1 MYVASCY
8 ARVKH
13 NSGVLH
19 VFLLNTIILSNLF
32 NTSFLIKFSFIWRYK
47 FISPS
52 WLILYYCKCLFKNIW
67 IEVSPFPYVLAIQ
80 QLGIYSI
87 YCTHSSLCMFH
98 RLLVCRTCRHVQQPT
113 LQWRALGSAL
123 TLKMGFLFNHIS
135 ISDAS
140 YNIVKTLFE
149 ISYDAVTSGSKRIHE
164 KQL

>member
-80 QLGIYSI
+80 KLGIYGI

-98 RLLVCRTCRHVQQPT
+98 DCLSVEHVAMFSNPHCNDGHLDLHWLLRWDFCSIT
-113 LQWRALGSAL
+113 
-123 TLKMGFLFNHIS
+123 FLFLMHPI
-135 ISDAS
+135 ILWRH
-140 YNIVKTLFE
+140 YLRF
-149 ISYDAVTSGSKRIHE
+149 
-164 KQL
+164 LMML